1 MNPRLLVL
9 TSATFAVGTDG
20 FLIAGILPD
29 ISRSL
34 DVSPSVAGQ
43 LVTFFAL
50 AYALLSPVLAAATA
64 SWPRRRLL
72 VTALLVFTLGNI
84 VVAVAPVYGVAMAGR
99 LVAAAGAAVVTPAA
113 TVVATG
119 LVPPQQR
126 GRALALVVAGL
137 SAATALGAPLGTALG
152 GAGHWRLALWGVAA
166 LGVLAA
172 VGVAA
177 LLPPTPPPPAVGLR
191 RRLAPLRDFRIATV
205 LSTTLLTLTGL
216 YTVYTYISLSFD
228 RATDGSGN
236 RLALLLVVFGLA
248 ATAGNLTAGSLTD
261 RFGTRRVLTVALLAC
276 VVDFALMP
284 WSGAGLPSALPAVA
298 VWGVCGFG
306 VLVPQQHRLISVSG
320 AAAPLSI
327 ALNATATYLGV
338 GLSGVIGAAGLHLVG
353 AHRLGLISV
362 VFLAL
367 GLCSAELAHRII
379 RRREESAPAPADA
392 AVPLPDSPSGT
403 VR

>member
-72 VTALLVFTLGNI
+72 VTALLVFTLGNVI
-84 VVAVAPVYGVAMAGR
+84 VAVAPDYGVAMAGR

-119 LVPPQQR
+119 LVPPEQR

-152 GAGHWRLALWGVAA
+152 GAGHWRLSLWGVAA
-166 LGVLAA
+166 LGIVAA
-172 VGVAA
+172 LGVAA
-177 LLPPTPPPPAVGLR
+177 LLPETPRPPAVGLR
-191 RRLAPLRDFRIATV
+191 RRLAPLRDIRIATV

-284 WSGAGLPSALPAVA
+284 WSGSGLPSALLAVA

-320 AAAPLSI
+320 AGAPLSI

-367 GLCSAELAHRII
+367 GLCSAELAHRVI
-379 RRREESAPAPADA
+379 RRREESATAPADG

>member
-1 MNPRLLVL
+1 MFVL
-9 TSATFAVGTDG
+9 TSATFAIGTDG

-29 ISRSL
+29 IARSL

-50 AYALLSPVLAAATA
+50 AYALLSPVLAAVTA

-72 VTALLVFTLGNI
+72 LTGLAVFTLGNVI
-84 VVAVAPVYGVAMAGR
+84 VAVAPAYGIALTGR
-99 LVAAAGAAVVTPAA
+99 LVAAAGAAVVTPVATVAA
-113 TVVATG
+113 TA

-126 GRALALVVAGL
+126 GRALAVVIAGL
-137 SAATALGAPLGTALG
+137 SAATALGAPLGTAIAD
-152 GAGHWRLALWGVAA
+152 AGHWRLSLWGVAA
-166 LGVLAA
+166 LGV
-172 VGVAA
+172 VAA
-177 LLPPTPPPPAVGLR
+177 AGIAVLLPPVPEPPTVGLR
-191 RRLAPLRDFRIATV
+191 TRLAPLRDLRIATV
-205 LSTTLLTLTGL
+205 LSTTLLAMTGL

-228 RATDGSGN
+228 RATDGSGT

-248 ATAGNLTAGSLTD
+248 ATIGNLTAGNLTD

-276 VVDFALMP
+276 VADFALMP
-284 WSGAGLPSALPAVA
+284 WSGSGLPGALVAVT

-320 AAAPLSI
+320 AGAPLSV

-338 GLSGVIGAAGLHLVG
+338 GLSGAIGAAGLHLVG

-367 GLCSAELAHRII
+367 GLGTAELAHRII
-379 RRREESAPAPADA
+379 RLREQGATPAGG
-392 AVPLPDSPSGT
+392 AVPVLDSLSGKEG
-403 VR
+403 